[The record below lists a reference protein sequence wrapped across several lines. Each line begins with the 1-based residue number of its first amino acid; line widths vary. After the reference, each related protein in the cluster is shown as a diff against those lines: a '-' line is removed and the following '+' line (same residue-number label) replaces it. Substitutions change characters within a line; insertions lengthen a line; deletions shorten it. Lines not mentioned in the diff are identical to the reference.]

1 MAEYTFTMHMTLD
14 WTVEADDRY
23 DAVWK
28 WYEVPVEEML
38 TSDEDGIITNLQ
50 FDEEVPNDLVRDD
63 GREFLN
69 DEDSGDDDRP
79 VGGMRAFT
87 DMVLNRLRRDGE
99 LSYNELQVSTG
110 LSHDW
115 LKNVLD
121 KLVAKGLVAP
131 RTDARGRR
139 GVGGTEESPENALG
153 CTYIAVARARDKPPR
168 GIQER
173 REALAETEGGTD
185 EKVSGGEER
194 NRHDCPVPDLRGGL
208 GHRQGGHH
216 FQPR

>member
-1 MAEYTFTMHMTLD
+1 MAKYTFTMHMTLD
-14 WTVEADDRY
+14 WTVEANDRY
-23 DAVWK
+23 EAVWK
-28 WYEVPVEEML
+28 WYDIPVEKML
-38 TSDEDGIITNLQ
+38 IYDEDGEITNLQ
-50 FDEEVPNDLVRDD
+50 FDDDIPNDLVRDD

-110 LSHDW
+110 LSHD
-115 LKNVLD
+115 KVKRVLD

-139 GVGGTEESPENALG
+139 GAGGTEESPENALG
-153 CTYIAVARARDKPPR
+153 CTYIAVVGGMSKPPR
-168 GIQER
+168 GIPER
-173 REALAETEGGTD
+173 REALAGTAG
-185 EKVSGGEER
+185 KTG
-194 NRHDCPVPDLRGGL
+194 
-208 GHRQGGHH
+208 QG
-216 FQPR
+216 